1 MQGGSRLC
9 HHPYPQTWVWNKP
22 FGKAKI
28 FGRKKIKRDSQ
39 WFSCFC
45 VRAKSSL
52 QSCLMLCDPMDCSP
66 PGSSVHGILQA
77 RILERVAMPSSRG
90 SSWPRDQT
98 WVSCIAGRFFT
109 AEPPGKPWH
118 VYTTRYK
125 IDNYWEPTT
134 YVQHRELYS
143 VLCGGLM
150 GRKSK
155 KEGICVYI

>member
-1 MQGGSRLC
+1 MAKNNQMSIPTKVSRVVWQTHSEPQISIYQLFQVEVRGGSRLC
-9 HHPYPQTWVWNKP
+9 HHPYPQTWVWNKS

-45 VRAKSSL
+45 LRAKSSL

-77 RILERVAMPSSRG
+77 RILEWVAMPSSRG

-109 AEPPGKPWH
+109 AEPPGRPS
-118 VYTTRYK
+118 VVSK
-125 IDNYWEPTT
+125 I
-134 YVQHRELYS
+134 
-143 VLCGGLM
+143 
-150 GRKSK
+150 
-155 KEGICVYI
+155 I